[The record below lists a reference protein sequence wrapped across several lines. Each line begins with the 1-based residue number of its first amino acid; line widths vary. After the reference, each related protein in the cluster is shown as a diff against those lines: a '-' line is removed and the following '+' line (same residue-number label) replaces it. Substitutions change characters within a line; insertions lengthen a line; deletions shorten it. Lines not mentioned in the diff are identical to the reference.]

1 MKNPLPIFAL
11 MLAAILTASIAAE
24 DAAVKTDKPAQAETP
39 ATAPATTASVTAAPN
54 QPKFPIVSDKFSQIE
69 DDKEMSDE
77 GLPEATSYSRDV
89 LLDMLPALQA
99 STQEH
104 LKASVDKDASFKKIF
119 NHPGDYRGHVVQFEA
134 TVKFLF
140 DNPEKVKD
148 ASGNVLTIAR
158 GHLSSSYQLISFLSL
173 EPLPPGLKKGDAV
186 LLTGVFMQRFAYIN
200 KKTPGVELTW
210 TPLIV
215 AKKLEPISITEEAP
229 PNTAWIIGYVFFS
242 LMAVGLFLAYS
253 SRENRK
259 TIRNNIFRKIKVERT
274 GKDRQFPGP

>member
-1 MKNPLPIFAL
+1 MKNSIPLFAL
-11 MLAAILTASIAAE
+11 TLAAVFAASISAE
-24 DAAVKTDKPAQAETP
+24 DEPVKTDKPAQSETP
-39 ATAPATTASVTAAPN
+39 VPAATAPRL
-54 QPKFPIVSDKFSQIE
+54 PKFPVVSDKFGQIE
-69 DDKEMSDE
+69 DDKEMSDD
-77 GLPEATSYSRDV
+77 GLPEATSYSRAV
-89 LLDMLPALQA
+89 LLDIIPALQA
-99 STQEH
+99 STLEH
-104 LKASVDKDASFKKIF
+104 LKANVDKDASFKKIF

-140 DNPEKVKD
+140 DNSEKVKD
-148 ASGNVLTIAR
+148 ANGNVLSIAR
-158 GHLSSSYQLISFLSL
+158 GHLSSSYQIISFLSV

-215 AKKLEPISITEEAP
+215 AKKLEPITLKEEAP
-229 PNTAWIIGYVFFS
+229 PNTAWIVGYVFFS

-259 TIRNNIFRKIKVERT
+259 TMRNNIFRKIKVERT